1 MQDMSTEVASAE
13 RLSWTVYESPL
24 GAMTL
29 IAGARGIRNLHFS
42 GRAPVLAEA
51 DRDSLAEVVEQ
62 LDAYFSGERRDFE
75 LDLDLRGSLFEK
87 RVWEL
92 LLEIPYGTT
101 ISYGE
106 LAARVDGSLYP
117 AALEPYLRPRLIGST
132 VGRNPIPIVVA
143 CHRVIGSDGSLTGYG
158 GGLRRK
164 QALLDLEGGG
174 VQERLAL

>member
-1 MQDMSTEVASAE
+1 MRGMSAE
-13 RLSWTVYESPL
+13 RLRWAVHDGPL

-29 IAGARGIRNLHFS
+29 IVGTRGIRNLHFP
-42 GRAPVLAEA
+42 GRAPALAEA
-51 DRDSLAEVVEQ
+51 DRHSLAEVVGQ
-62 LDAYFSGERRDFE
+62 LDAYFAGERREFE

-106 LAARVDGSLYP
+106 LAERVDEALYP
-117 AALEPYLRPRLIGST
+117 ADLEPYLRPRLVGST

-158 GGLRRK
+158 GGLRHK
-164 QALLDLEGGG
+164 QTLLDLEGGG
-174 VQERLAL
+174 VQERLEL